1 MIIWLSIDTRGRI
14 WAQFKVIF
22 AEIGWFTWMR
32 ILTQTLDDLDL
43 IHHSKYL
50 LTYMFNEW
58 LSICRHPTFKQTLHF
73 HWIWRKVIFYLTV
86 DFCIVCKMGDMR
98 RRRPANNFLPF
109 GNYPQQLKVF
119 LADIFSIEK
128 LLTLNNI
135 LPPACFP
142 WESTSAWFS
151 WLAGCTS
158 ATRATIGE
166 IHGAPVV
173 RKYKYKVEH
182 KFKICCCYGEENR
195 VVLAVL
201 RRLLCCEI
209 TAGASCQ
216 GNINALPRKSTL
228 PQFHLL
234 TGNKDKGLLPKFILS
249 EHIKKPKEI
258 PAFNWGRKKT
268 I

>member
-1 MIIWLSIDTRGRI
+1 MEESDFLSHRWLLHNLQDGRYEEKAA
-14 WAQFKVIF
+14 WK
-22 AEIGWFTWMR
+22 
-32 ILTQTLDDLDL
+32 
-43 IHHSKYL
+43 K
-50 LTYMFNEW
+50 
-58 LSICRHPTFKQTLHF
+58 
-73 HWIWRKVIFYLTV
+73 FYLSE
-86 DFCIVCKMGDMR
+86 IIHNSGKY
-98 RRRPANNFLPF
+98 FLR
-109 GNYPQQLKVF
+109 
-119 LADIFSIEK
+119 IFSRLKLK

-142 WESTSAWFS
+142 WELTSAWFS

-173 RKYKYKVEH
+173 CKYKYKVEH

-234 TGNKDKGLLPKFILS
+234 AVNKDKGLLPKFILS

-258 PAFNWGRKKT
+258 PAFNWEKIETKLFFLIKQDLVRDCT
-268 I
+268 VNIQWTLNNI

>member
-1 MIIWLSIDTRGRI
+1 MNPTG
-14 WAQFKVIF
+14 V
-22 AEIGWFTWMR
+22 
-32 ILTQTLDDLDL
+32 
-43 IHHSKYL
+43 
-50 LTYMFNEW
+50 FNEW
-58 LSICRHPTFKQTLHF
+58 LSICRHPTFKQKLHF
-73 HWIWRKVIFYLTV
+73 QQICRKVIFYLTV
-86 DFCIVCKMGDMR
+86 DFCIICKMGDMR
-98 RRRPANNFLPF
+98 RRRPAKKILPF

-119 LADIFSIEK
+119 LEDIFSIEK

-142 WESTSAWFS
+142 WELTSAWFS

-158 ATRATIGE
+158 AARATIGE

-216 GNINALPRKSTL
+216 RNINALPRKSTL
-228 PQFHLL
+228 PQFHIL
-234 TGNKDKGLLPKFILS
+234 TGNKDKALLPKFILS

-258 PAFNWGRKKT
+258 PAFNWEKIDTNLVRDCTVNIQWTLNNIGT
-268 I
+268 V

>member
-1 MIIWLSIDTRGRI
+1 MEESDFLSHRWLLHNLQDGRYEEK
-14 WAQFKVIF
+14 A
-22 AEIGWFTWMR
+22 A
-32 ILTQTLDDLDL
+32 
-43 IHHSKYL
+43 
-50 LTYMFNEW
+50 
-58 LSICRHPTFKQTLHF
+58 
-73 HWIWRKVIFYLTV
+73 
-86 DFCIVCKMGDMR
+86 CKK
-98 RRRPANNFLPF
+98 NQPF

-119 LADIFSIEK
+119 LKDIFSIEK
-128 LLTLNNI
+128 LPTQNNI

-151 WLAGCTS
+151 WLAGYTS

-173 RKYKYKVEH
+173 CKYKYKVEH

-228 PQFHLL
+228 PQFHLPAV
-234 TGNKDKGLLPKFILS
+234 NKDKGLLPKFFLS

-258 PAFNWGRKKT
+258 PAFNWEKIDTNLVRDCT
-268 I
+268 VNIQWTLYNI